1 MKTYGK
7 IMSLVLTT
15 VMCFGIVSF
24 AGCSDNSK
32 AEATSY
38 MTVDINPSIEFTLD
52 KDNKIVSV
60 TALNDDGAVL
70 ISGTAFAGKTA
81 EEGAKL
87 VVELATQQGYLVKG
101 EASKSDDEVK
111 IAVTS
116 NTETAKKIYENVKG
130 KVDKYI
136 EDSGI
141 AAAVKEGQQKGVEEL
156 RKMAIAMGLDKDE
169 AAKMDAEALI
179 KYIGES
185 RKETAKLM
193 SEELRQMYYKAK
205 NSKIKIAEN
214 EAVIK
219 AIGTVDETYKQA
231 VEQLDKAKEALK
243 SAEKAVLEAYNTYFV
258 SADSK
263 YQQAVKA
270 VLEAKAEYNKQKATV
285 AEMADSIEKQAAE
298 AILATKKATLDA
310 AEKTLAGMKTLAQTG
325 IEAAS
330 TAFNAAYEAIDDIKA
345 KLPAEIK
352 TKLEASVKDIDK
364 AANTAKDKA
373 FETFEKQYKPQ
384 IIAYDKMVKDAQKTQ
399 KKA

>member
-111 IAVTS
+111 IAVTG

>member
-7 IMSLVLTT
+7 IMSLVLAT

-111 IAVTS
+111 IAVTG

-219 AIGTVDETYKQA
+219 AIGTVDEAYKQA
-231 VEQLDKAKEALK
+231 VEQLNNAKKALE

-263 YQQAVKA
+263 YQQAVKD
-270 VLEAKAEYNKQKATV
+270 VLNAKAEYNKQKAVV
-285 AEMADSIEKQAAE
+285 AEMADGPDKKIAE
-298 AILATKKATLDA
+298 GL
-310 AEKTLAGMKTLAQTG
+310 LAGKKTALDIAEGSLEG
-325 IEAAS
+325 IKTTAEGLVKAAS
-330 TAFNAAYEAIDDIKA
+330 TTFDAAYEAIDTIKA

-384 IIAYDKMVKDAQKTQ
+384 IIAYDNMVKAAQKTQ

>member
-1 MKTYGK
+1 
-7 IMSLVLTT
+7 
-15 VMCFGIVSF
+15 
-24 AGCSDNSK
+24 
-32 AEATSY
+32 
-38 MTVDINPSIEFTLD
+38 
-52 KDNKIVSV
+52 
-60 TALNDDGAVL
+60 
-70 ISGTAFAGKTA
+70 
-81 EEGAKL
+81 
-87 VVELATQQGYLVKG
+87 
-101 EASKSDDEVK
+101 
-111 IAVTS
+111 
-116 NTETAKKIYENVKG
+116 
-130 KVDKYI
+130 
-136 EDSGI
+136 
-141 AAAVKEGQQKGVEEL
+141 
-156 RKMAIAMGLDKDE
+156 
-169 AAKMDAEALI
+169 MDAEELI

-310 AEKTLAGMKTLAQTG
+310 AEGSLKGIKTAAEGLV
-325 IEAAS
+325 EAAS
-330 TAFNAAYEAIDDIKA
+330 TTFDAAYEAIDTIKA

-384 IIAYDKMVKDAQKTQ
+384 IIAYDNMVKAAQKTQ

>member
-7 IMSLVLTT
+7 IMSLVLAT

-24 AGCSDNSK
+24 AGCSGK
-32 AEATSY
+32 TAEAQSY
-38 MTVDINPSIEFTLD
+38 MTVDINPSVEFTLD

-70 ISGTAFAGKTA
+70 ISGTAFVGKTA
-81 EEGAKL
+81 EDGAKL
-87 VVELATQQGYLVKG
+87 VVELATEQGYLVKG
-101 EASKSDDEVK
+101 EASKTDGEVK
-111 IAVTS
+111 IAVS
-116 NTETAKKIYENVKG
+116 GNTETAKKIYDSVKG

-219 AIGTVDETYKQA
+219 AIGTVDEAYKQA

-330 TAFNAAYEAIDDIKA
+330 TTFDAAYEAIDTIKA

>member
-7 IMSLVLTT
+7 IMSLVLAT

-24 AGCSDNSK
+24 AGCSGK
-32 AEATSY
+32 TAEAQSY
-38 MTVDINPSIEFTLD
+38 MTVDINPSVEFTLD

-70 ISGTAFAGKTA
+70 ISGTAFVGKTA
-81 EEGAKL
+81 EDGAKL

-101 EASKSDDEVK
+101 EASKTDGEVK
-111 IAVTS
+111 IAVS
-116 NTETAKKIYENVKG
+116 GNAETAKKIYESVKG

-136 EDSGI
+136 KDSGI
-141 AAAVKEGQQKGVEEL
+141 GAAVEEGKAKGVEEL
-156 RKMAIAMGLDKDE
+156 RKMAIAMGLDKAE
-169 AAKMDAEALI
+169 TEKMDAEELI

-185 RKETAKLM
+185 RKETAELM

-219 AIGTVDETYKQA
+219 AIGTVDEAYKQA

-270 VLEAKAEYNKQKATV
+270 VLDAKAEYNKQKAIV

-345 KLPAEIK
+345 QLPSEIK

-384 IIAYDKMVKDAQKTQ
+384 IIAYDNMVKAAQKAQ

>member
-7 IMSLVLTT
+7 IMSLVLAT

-24 AGCSDNSK
+24 AGCSGK
-32 AEATSY
+32 TAEAQSY
-38 MTVDINPSIEFTLD
+38 MTVDINPSVEFTLD

-70 ISGTAFAGKTA
+70 ISGTAFVGKTA
-81 EEGAKL
+81 EDGAKL
-87 VVELATQQGYLVKG
+87 VVELATEQGYLVKG
-101 EASKSDDEVK
+101 EASKTDGEVK
-111 IAVTS
+111 IAVS
-116 NTETAKKIYENVKG
+116 GNAETAKKIYDSVKG

-136 EDSGI
+136 ENSGI
-141 AAAVKEGQQKGVEEL
+141 GAAVKEGKAKGVEEL

-219 AIGTVDETYKQA
+219 AIGTVDESYKQA

-263 YQQAVKA
+263 YQQAVKD
-270 VLEAKAEYNKQKATV
+270 VLNAKAEYNKQKAVV

-325 IEAAS
+325 IETAS
-330 TAFNAAYEAIDDIKA
+330 TAFNAAYEAIDNIKA
-345 KLPAEIK
+345 NLPAEIK
-352 TKLEASVKDIDK
+352 TKLEASVKNIDK
-364 AANTAKDKA
+364 AANTAKDNA

>member
-7 IMSLVLTT
+7 IMSLVLAT

-24 AGCSDNSK
+24 AGCSDK
-32 AEATSY
+32 TAEAQSY
-38 MTVDINPSIEFTLD
+38 MTVDINPSVEFTLD

-70 ISGTAFAGKTA
+70 ISGTAFVGKTA
-81 EEGAKL
+81 EDGAKL

-101 EASKSDDEVK
+101 EA
-111 IAVTS
+111 
-116 NTETAKKIYENVKG
+116 IYDSVKG

-136 EDSGI
+136 ENSGI
-141 AAAVKEGQQKGVEEL
+141 GAAVKEGKAKGVEEL
-156 RKMAIAMGLDKDE
+156 RKMAIAMGLDKAE
-169 AAKMDAEALI
+169 AEKMDAEELI

-185 RKETAKLM
+185 RKETAELM

-205 NSKIKIAEN
+205 NSEIKIAEN

-219 AIGTVDETYKQA
+219 AIGTVDEAYKQA

-270 VLEAKAEYNKQKATV
+270 VLDAKAEYNKQKAIV

-325 IEAAS
+325 VEVAS
-330 TAFNAAYEAIDDIKA
+330 TTFDKAYEAIDTIKA
-345 KLPAEIK
+345 ELPAEIK

-384 IIAYDKMVKDAQKTQ
+384 IIAYDNMVKAAQKTQ

>member
-7 IMSLVLTT
+7 IMSLVLAT

-24 AGCSDNSK
+24 AGCSGK
-32 AEATSY
+32 TAEAQSY
-38 MTVDINPSIEFTLD
+38 MTVDINPSVEFTLD

-70 ISGTAFAGKTA
+70 ISGTAFVGKTA
-81 EEGAKL
+81 EDGAKL
-87 VVELATQQGYLVKG
+87 VVELATEQGYLVKG
-101 EASKSDDEVK
+101 EASKTDGEVK
-111 IAVTS
+111 IAVS
-116 NTETAKKIYENVKG
+116 GNAETAKKIYDSVKG

-136 EDSGI
+136 ENSGI
-141 AAAVKEGQQKGVEEL
+141 GAAVKEGKAKGVEEL

-219 AIGTVDETYKQA
+219 AIGTVDEAYKQA
-231 VEQLDKAKEALK
+231 VEQLEKAKEALK

-270 VLEAKAEYNKQKATV
+270 VLDAKAEYNKQKATV

-330 TAFNAAYEAIDDIKA
+330 TAFNAAYEAIDTIKA
-345 KLPAEIK
+345 KLPSEIK

-373 FETFEKQYKPQ
+373 FETFEKQYKSQ

>member
-7 IMSLVLTT
+7 IMSLVLAT

-24 AGCSDNSK
+24 AGCSGK
-32 AEATSY
+32 TAEAQSY
-38 MTVDINPSIEFTLD
+38 MTVDINPSVEFTLD

-70 ISGTAFAGKTA
+70 ISGTAFVGKTA

-101 EASKSDDEVK
+101 EASKTDGEVK
-111 IAVTS
+111 IAVS
-116 NTETAKKIYENVKG
+116 GNAETAKKIYDSVKG

-141 AAAVKEGQQKGVEEL
+141 GAAVKEGKAKGVEEL
-156 RKMAIAMGLDKDE
+156 RKMAIAMGLDK
-169 AAKMDAEALI
+169 AEELI

-185 RKETAKLM
+185 RKETAELM

-205 NSKIKIAEN
+205 NSEIKIAEN

-219 AIGTVDETYKQA
+219 AIGTVDEAYKQA
-231 VEQLDKAKEALK
+231 VEQLDKAKDALK

-270 VLEAKAEYNKQKATV
+270 VLDAKAEYNKQKAIV

-325 IEAAS
+325 VEVAS
-330 TAFNAAYEAIDDIKA
+330 TTFDKAYEAIDTIKA
-345 KLPAEIK
+345 KLPSEIK

-384 IIAYDKMVKDAQKTQ
+384 IIAYDNMVKAAQKTQ

>member
-7 IMSLVLTT
+7 IMSLVLAT

-24 AGCSDNSK
+24 AGCSGK
-32 AEATSY
+32 TAEAQSY
-38 MTVDINPSIEFTLD
+38 MTVDINPSVEFTLD

-111 IAVTS
+111 IAVTG

-219 AIGTVDETYKQA
+219 AIGTVDEAYKQA
-231 VEQLDKAKEALK
+231 VEQLNNAKKALE

-270 VLEAKAEYNKQKATV
+270 VLDAKAEYNKQKAVV

-310 AEKTLAGMKTLAQTG
+310 AEGSLKGIKTAAEGLV
-325 IEAAS
+325 EAAS
-330 TAFNAAYEAIDDIKA
+330 TTFDAAYEAIDTIKA

-384 IIAYDKMVKDAQKTQ
+384 IIAYDNMVKAAQKTQ

>member
-7 IMSLVLTT
+7 IMSLVLAT

-24 AGCSDNSK
+24 AGCSGK
-32 AEATSY
+32 TAEAQSY
-38 MTVDINPSIEFTLD
+38 MTVDINPSVEFTLD

-70 ISGTAFAGKTA
+70 ISGTAFVGKTA
-81 EEGAKL
+81 EDGAKL
-87 VVELATQQGYLVKG
+87 VVELATEQGYLVKG
-101 EASKSDDEVK
+101 EASKTDGEVK
-111 IAVTS
+111 IAVS
-116 NTETAKKIYENVKG
+116 GNAETAKKIYDSVKG

-136 EDSGI
+136 ENSGI
-141 AAAVKEGQQKGVEEL
+141 GAAVKEGKAKGVEEL
-156 RKMAIAMGLDKDE
+156 RKMAIAMGLDKAE
-169 AAKMDAEALI
+169 AEKMDAEELI

-219 AIGTVDETYKQA
+219 AIGTVDEAYKAA

-243 SAEKAVLEAYNTYFV
+243 SAERAVLEAYNTYFV

-270 VLEAKAEYNKQKATV
+270 VLDAKAEYNKQKAIV

-352 TKLEASVKDIDK
+352 TKLEASVKNIDK